1 VFETGARDGSKR
13 VFTTVISDI
22 RRYAVLLLL
31 AIPTCAASAGCSN
44 AMSVSAKQVF
54 SDPAAAQ
61 VAEAAASGDTTRV
74 DC

>member
-1 VFETGARDGSKR
+1 M
-13 VFTTVISDI
+13 VIRGV
-22 RRYAVLLLL
+22 RRYAAFLLL
-31 AIPTCAASAGCSN
+31 AIPTWAACNN
-44 AMSVSAKQVF
+44 AMAVDAKQVF